1 MPSVPGRPIVD
12 GAGDPTPLTPQP
24 DLQAGPR
31 GSDLLEAVF
40 QEAPLGMLLFD
51 VSGRIIRA
59 NMAFA
64 DMLGSTPRLLQ
75 GRSLMDV
82 LHPSDRERGRE
93 AISRVERDD
102 RTWVSLQQRC
112 LRDDGESRWGDL
124 TIGTL
129 GAEAGGVRHGLA
141 LLREVDE
148 RGVSTGA
155 GAGAA
160 DFAREPLASPPRE
173 RPVTEAHAPMARARI
188 LVVDDEPLM
197 GSAITRVLAEH
208 EVVALTSARV
218 AMTRIAAGE
227 RFDVILCDVMMPDF
241 SGIDLH
247 AAITRQAPELQ
258 DRLVFVTGGAYTTEA
273 IELLERVPNPRLEK
287 PILPR
292 ALHEAVAAILAGARC
307 ETLAGGEAR

>member
-129 GAEAGGVRHGLA
+129 GPRQVVCGTVWPSFGRSTNEGCRRA
-141 LLREVDE
+141 
-148 RGVSTGA
+148 RGRGRRIS
-155 GAGAA
+155 
-160 DFAREPLASPPRE
+160 RASPSPRRRGNVRSP
-173 RPVTEAHAPMARARI
+173 RPTLRWLARGYWSS
-188 LVVDDEPLM
+188 M
-197 GSAITRVLAEH
+197 
-208 EVVALTSARV
+208 TS
-218 AMTRIAAGE
+218 
-227 RFDVILCDVMMPDF
+227 L
-241 SGIDLH
+241 
-247 AAITRQAPELQ
+247 
-258 DRLVFVTGGAYTTEA
+258 
-273 IELLERVPNPRLEK
+273 
-287 PILPR
+287 
-292 ALHEAVAAILAGARC
+292 
-307 ETLAGGEAR
+307 